1 MATKAS
7 MVVQMRNPIDGELVS
22 CTLTDLNPALFP
34 DDGTVTTENYQKADA
49 VGRRISAL
57 STNTYI
63 DTLITRTES
72 VTEIINA

>member
-7 MVVQMRNPIDGELVS
+7 MVVQMMDGTTNEMTT

-34 DDGTVTTENYQKADA
+34 DDGTITTENYQKADA
-49 VGRRISAL
+49 VGRRICAL

-72 VTEIINA
+72 VNEVINS

>member
-7 MVVQMRNPIDGELVS
+7 MVVQMRNPIDGEIVS

-34 DDGTVTTENYQKADA
+34 EDGTISQDNYQKADT
-49 VGRRISAL
+49 VGRRICAL
-57 STNTYI
+57 SSNTYI

-72 VTEIINA
+72 VTEILNS